1 MRKNRILEILAAA
14 AIIIAVAAI
23 LKADKGCYTEITS
36 QAGYLG
42 SVTVFNADDEAV
54 YKWYSASGY
63 ILSADVS
70 KNGRYLAVACEKDGQ
85 SKVHIFRTDS
95 TDEAGLFTAD
105 EVVVEV
111 GYLDNRLCA
120 LTEHGVYVLSRRGN
134 VKKHVKLDGYLGDY
148 EFDGDTL
155 TVYVQS
161 HMSGGYIKTL
171 EFD

>member
-14 AIIIAVAAI
+14 AIIFAFAAI
-23 LKADKGCYTEITS
+23 MKADKGCYTEITS
-36 QAGYLG
+36 QPGYLG
-42 SVTVFNADDEAV
+42 SVTVFSAEDEAV

-95 TDEAGLFTAD
+95 TEEAGLFTAD

-111 GYLDNRLCA
+111 GYLDNKLCA
-120 LTEHGVYVLSRRGN
+120 LTEHEVFVLSSRGH
-134 VKKHVKLDGYLGDY
+134 VKKRVKLGGYLGDY

-155 TVYVQS
+155 TVNVQS

-171 EFD
+171 EFK

>member
-1 MRKNRILEILAAA
+1 MRKNRVLEILAAA
-14 AIIIAVAAI
+14 AILIAFAAI
-23 LKADKGCYTEITS
+23 LKADKGCYTEMAS

-63 ILSADVS
+63 ILSSDVS
-70 KNGRYLAVACEKDGQ
+70 ENGKYLAVACEENGQ
-85 SKVHIFRTDS
+85 GKVHIFRTDS

-105 EVVVEV
+105 EVVIAV
-111 GYLDNRLCA
+111 GYLDNKLCA
-120 LTEHGVYVLSRRGN
+120 LTEHGVYMLGRSGR

-148 EFDGDTL
+148 EFDDDTL
-155 TVYVQS
+155 TVDVQS

-171 EFD
+171 EFN